1 MSLSVPDAGVPTP
14 LPTLRLMG
22 RGTLSRDLVLRVT
35 ALVAFVAIA
44 LSSLTALAAHVLLE
58 RQLDAQLTSRAAM
71 ARDGDSRGPGS
82 GPTEVGGA
90 GQQQGFL
97 IFRNG
102 VGFVQVDRERQLL
115 SPAQT
120 EVLARASGSRG
131 PVSVLLPGLGSYR
144 VSTTSNDLVIGLPNG
159 PNNLIIL
166 SLMTAATV
174 LTLLAIAAAFWAARA
189 VVEGTLRPLQR
200 LATTA
205 HHVSQLELDSGE
217 VNVPVRVPAADSDPR
232 SEVGQVALA
241 FNHMLDNVEGALAA
255 RQRSETK
262 VRQFV
267 ADASHELRNPLASI
281 RGYAE
286 LTRRGRLDLPAE
298 TQHALGRIES
308 ESERM
313 SHLVEDLLLLAR
325 LDSGPA
331 LRLEELDLTDI
342 VVNAVSDA
350 QAAGPGHDWSV
361 GLPVDGSPVVAL
373 GDRYRLH
380 QVVANLLAN
389 ARTHTP
395 EGTSVETSL
404 AVEQGRAVIR
414 VTDNGPGIEASIA
427 QRVFERFM
435 RADVARVR
443 SGKGTSSTGL
453 GLAIVEAVVTA
464 HGGTASVAS
473 HPGQTTFT
481 ISLPLAP

>member
-331 LRLEELDLTDI
+331 LRL
-342 VVNAVSDA
+342 
-350 QAAGPGHDWSV
+350 
-361 GLPVDGSPVVAL
+361 
-373 GDRYRLH
+373 
-380 QVVANLLAN
+380 
-389 ARTHTP
+389 
-395 EGTSVETSL
+395 
-404 AVEQGRAVIR
+404 
-414 VTDNGPGIEASIA
+414 
-427 QRVFERFM
+427 
-435 RADVARVR
+435 
-443 SGKGTSSTGL
+443 GKR
-453 GLAIVEAVVTA
+453 
-464 HGGTASVAS
+464 
-473 HPGQTTFT
+473 
-481 ISLPLAP
+481 